1 MNQAGWLLLVLTLPT
16 ANASA
21 RVRFWR
27 ALKALGCGAVR
38 DGVYLLPSN
47 ERSLQ
52 ALSRLS
58 DEIGELGGTA
68 HILDVTS
75 RDESQQALL
84 ESLFDRSED
93 FDAFVRE
100 LLKLRKGLHKLALPE
115 IQRTQQKL
123 RREYESIVAI
133 DHFPSAAS
141 AKAASAWQDFCTLVA
156 SYLAPDEPQ
165 ATHKALQRLDRQ
177 DYQKRIWATRQK
189 LWIDR
194 VASAWLI
201 RRFIDEKA
209 RFVWLA
215 KAADCPR
222 DALGFDFDGAA
233 FTHVDERV
241 TFEVLAA
248 SFGLD
253 RDRGIARLGTMVHS
267 LDVGG
272 EPVAEAPGFEA
283 LMSAAR
289 SRGIDDDRL
298 LAEMAPVLD
307 AFYEFYAAQ
316 PTSDSA

>member
-1 MNQAGWLLLVLTLPT
+1 MDRAEWLLLVLTLPT

-75 RDESQQALL
+75 RDESQQASL
-84 ESLFDRSED
+84 ESLFDRSDD
-93 FDAFVRE
+93 FDAFVRQ

-133 DHFPSAAS
+133 DHFPGAAS
-141 AKAASAWQDFCTLVA
+141 TKAASAWQDFDTLAA
-156 SYLAPDEPQ
+156 SYLSPDEPQ
-165 ATHKALQRLDRQ
+165 ATRKSLQRLDRE
-177 DYQKRIWATRQK
+177 DYQKRVWATRQK

-209 RFVWLA
+209 RFVWLV
-215 KAADCPR
+215 KPADCPR
-222 DALGFDFDGAA
+222 DALGFDFDGAT

-253 RDRGIARLGTMVHS
+253 RDRGIARLGAMVHS

-283 LMSAAR
+283 LMSATRAR
-289 SRGIDDDRL
+289 GLDDDRL
-298 LAEMAPVLD
+298 LAEMSPVLD
-307 AFYEFYAAQ
+307 AFYDFYAAQ
-316 PTSDSA
+316 QSRAST